1 MPVTA
6 ADPDPLRANKETVT
20 AFYDAAINRKD
31 FAAASRHMGAS
42 YRQHNP
48 TAQDGPE
55 GLKAFIEMLKVKY
68 PQQRGEIK
76 QVIAEGDR
84 VVLHVHS
91 TRQDG
96 SPGRAIV
103 DIFRVQDGK
112 VVEHWDVIQ
121 NIPDQAENANSMF

>member
-1 MPVTA
+1 MNDAT
-6 ADPDPLRANKETVT
+6 LEANKQAVIGLYE
-20 AFYDAAINRKD
+20 AAINRKD
-31 FAAASRHMGAS
+31 FAAAAKFLGPQ

-48 TAQDGPE
+48 TAGDGPE
-55 GLKAFIEMLKVKY
+55 GLRGYIEMLKAKY

-84 VVLHVHS
+84 VVLHIHS

-96 SPGRAIV
+96 TRGRAIV
-103 DIFRVQDGK
+103 DIFRVLDGK

-121 NIPDQAENANSMF
+121 HIPETADNPNGMF